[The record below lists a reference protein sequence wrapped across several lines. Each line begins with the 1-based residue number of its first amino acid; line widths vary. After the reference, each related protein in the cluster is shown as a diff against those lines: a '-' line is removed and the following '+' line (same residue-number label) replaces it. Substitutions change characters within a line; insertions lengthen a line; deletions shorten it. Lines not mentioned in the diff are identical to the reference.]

1 MQLSEG
7 GGVMIPSN
15 ALTSSHFC
23 ICPQPVPGFPMPYVM
38 VFFCVQLFE
47 TRAKN
52 EKVIE
57 RDKIDTSNKQIHE
70 RSLSWLSIG
79 TSIKGGSI
87 KLVLWA

>member
-1 MQLSEG
+1 
-7 GGVMIPSN
+7 
-15 ALTSSHFC
+15 
-23 ICPQPVPGFPMPYVM
+23 M
-38 VFFCVQLFE
+38 VFFCIQLLE

-79 TSIKGGSI
+79 TSIKSGSI